1 MLYTK
6 ELEKK
11 LNDLLKQVDF
21 KALDSWNTFK
31 VIATSDNVDRDWDI
45 LTLDGWDVANYL
57 KNPVILA
64 NHEYEIEKII
74 WKATKIY
81 QEGKNII
88 VEWVFSQVSEM
99 WKLANA
105 LYNEWMLK
113 AVSVWFIQ
121 KEREKE
127 KVTIK
132 ELLELSFVAVPA
144 NPKAISLDWKT
155 FEQWVQKGLIK
166 QVVEVSFEKQLRS
179 LIKEENWDNADI
191 YVNEIFTDHFIFSI
205 WKRDIWEK
213 SYKRWYLN
221 TLWTLSLDWEN
232 IEVESQRVW
241 VEKKEFSEMKSEL
254 ADLKSLLIKFT
265 NDKVDE
271 AQLEKEKQEAL
282 EKKEVLQN
290 VDRAIGEAL
299 KNMKLLK

>member
-6 ELEKK
+6 ELENK

-31 VIATSDNVDRDWDI
+31 VIATSDNVDRDGDI

-105 LYNEWMLK
+105 LYNEGMLK

-121 KEREKE
+121 KEREEE

-144 NPKAISLDWKT
+144 NPRAISLDWKT

-166 QVVEVSFEKQLRS
+166 QVVDVSFEKQLRT
-179 LIKEENWDNADI
+179 LIKEENPNSDV
-191 YVNEIFTDHFIFSI
+191 YVNEIFTDYFVFSM

-213 SYKRWYLN
+213 YYKRWYLN

-232 IEVESQRVW
+232 IEVASQRIW
-241 VEKKEFSEMKSEL
+241 VEKKEFSEIKSEL

-290 VDRAIGEAL
+290 IDRAIGEAL
-299 KNMKLLK
+299 KNMKSLK

>member
-6 ELEKK
+6 ELENK
-11 LNDLLKQVDF
+11 LNALLKQVDF

-155 FEQWVQKGLIK
+155 FEQWVQKGLIIK
-166 QVVEVSFEKQLRS
+166 SEDVDIIPWKWEDEETQETIEVSKKDL
-179 LIKEENWDNADI
+179 L
-191 YVNEIFTDHFIFSI
+191 EI
-205 WKRDIWEK
+205 
-213 SYKRWYLN
+213 
-221 TLWTLSLDWEN
+221 
-232 IEVESQRVW
+232 
-241 VEKKEFSEMKSEL
+241 KSEI